1 MGSDQHAPAALAA
14 IGRRMAA
21 HRPRIWT
28 GEDKV
33 PAAVAAVLCERA
45 GEPCLLFIERAEFE
59 GDPWSGHIA
68 FPGGRLEPHD
78 REARAAAERET
89 LEEVGLDLSAASYVG
104 RLDDL
109 TGEALPVAVAGF
121 VYVVEHPG
129 ALEVNSEVRQ
139 AFWVPLSQL
148 VEPARQ
154 VVHARAAD
162 GGSGVSPA
170 IDLLGPGRPLLWGIT
185 YRFVAQLL
193 RLAGG
198 EEV

>member
-1 MGSDQHAPAALAA
+1 MCSDQHAPASLDA
-14 IGRRMAA
+14 IGRRIAA

-28 GEDKV
+28 GDDKV
-33 PAAVAAVLCERA
+33 PAAVAAVLCAPA
-45 GEPCLLFIERAEFE
+45 GKPCLLFIERADFE

-68 FPGGRLEPHD
+68 FPGGRLEPQD

-89 LEEVGLDLSAASYVG
+89 LEEVGLDLSAATCMG

-109 TGEALPVAVAGF
+109 TGEALTVAVAGF
-121 VYVVEHPG
+121 VYLVENPVT
-129 ALEVNSEVRQ
+129 LELSSEVKQ
-139 AFWVPLSQL
+139 AFWVPLSRL

-154 VVHARAAD
+154 VEHARAAD

-193 RLAGG
+193 RFAGG